1 MLKPKVP
8 SLSAPDL
15 WKLIGSALKGTLYPF
30 EGKTG
35 IWTFWISQPEGLP
48 EGSRRS
54 PRVFGGG
61 DLRATAQEEA
71 QHPGWGA
78 RPASEPDRA
87 DERAA
92 LAPLLGAPLSD
103 AAFRWSL
110 PPCPERPPS
119 ANPAG
124 WPPLLSSVEYLICAR
139 PERRFPNR
147 LMAPALVI
155 RVLSGASPC

>member
-61 DLRATAQEEA
+61 DLRGTAHEKSCT
-71 QHPGWGA
+71 PTGV
-78 RPASEPDRA
+78 PD
-87 DERAA
+87 
-92 LAPLLGAPLSD
+92 P
-103 AAFRWSL
+103 SL
-110 PPCPERPPS
+110 PSRLEIGIAPE
-119 ANPAG
+119 N
-124 WPPLLSSVEYLICAR
+124 
-139 PERRFPNR
+139 
-147 LMAPALVI
+147 
-155 RVLSGASPC
+155 